1 MIDFLETMKILIVQL
16 HFFNKIKLKLHFYK
30 INNIFDINKKKY
42 TYNTKSVFIGSSCQ
56 VLSTFEVIK
65 SLD

>member
-42 TYNTKSVFIGSSCQ
+42 TYNTKS
-56 VLSTFEVIK
+56 IK
-65 SLD
+65 K

>member
-30 INNIFDINKKKY
+30 INNIFNIKKRIL
-42 TYNTKSVFIGSSCQ
+42 TTQNPLLLEARVTC
-56 VLSTFEVIK
+56 
-65 SLD
+65 

>member
-30 INNIFDINKKKY
+30 INNTFDIKKKY
-42 TYNTKSVFIGSSCQ
+42 TYNTKSVVIGSSFH
-56 VLSTFEVIK
+56 VLSTFEV
-65 SLD
+65 